1 MIALMVRG
9 FEFLSARS
17 RPTLFGLAGVLVV
30 LIGFVDYISGPYLS
44 ISLFYLL
51 PITIVAWFTNRWS
64 ALWLCVIC
72 GSALLFAALTAKHV
86 YPSPAYAYWNAGLR
100 VTVFCIVAY
109 TLTSLRRSLE
119 HERDLARKDSLTHV
133 SNNRSFFELANVEIH
148 RARRYRR
155 PLSLAYVDIDNFKE
169 INDTLGHSIGD
180 ALLRCVAE
188 CLLRNM
194 RAEDL
199 VARLGGDEF
208 TVLLP
213 ETAPESA
220 MVAMKKARKRLLV
233 AVEEKGWPVT
243 FSIGIASYEIPP
255 ITVDELVHA
264 ADKVMYSVKAGS
276 KNAVAQEVFVAP
288 APASALPQ
296 MADHSFIVAS

>member
-1 MIALMVRG
+1 MIALVGRG
-9 FEFLSARS
+9 YEFLSARS

-51 PITIVAWFTNRWS
+51 PITIIAWFTNRWS

-72 GSALLFAALTAKHV
+72 GSVWLFAALTTAHA
-86 YPSPAYAYWNAGLR
+86 YPSPVYAYWNAGLR
-100 VTVFCIVAY
+100 VIVFCLVAY

-119 HERDLARKDSLTHV
+119 HERDLARKDSLTQV
-133 SNNRSFFELANVEIH
+133 SNSRSFFELSTVEIH

-169 INDTLGHSIGD
+169 INDTLGHSVGD

-194 RAEDL
+194 RTEDL

-208 TVLLP
+208 AVLLP
-213 ETAPESA
+213 EAAPDAA

-255 ITVDELVHA
+255 VTVDELVHA
-264 ADKVMYSVKAGS
+264 ADKVMYSVKTNS
-276 KNAVAQEVFVAP
+276 KNAVAQEVFTAP
-288 APASALPQ
+288 APASPLPYVP
-296 MADHSFIVAS
+296 AHA